1 MTKSREKAR
10 EEVTAEIEVGKKKIR
25 QLKSRE
31 KVLGRK
37 LSQEERRTRS
47 SRLALMSEEVQV
59 YLKKRTD
66 KFLTQSSCRAGDF
79 SCWSKPQNLVHVLQV
94 YNSAFLKM
102 TDHSMMKSMTN
113 NSLKG

>member
-47 SRLALMSEEVQV
+47 SRLAPACSDERGSAGLS
-59 YLKKRTD
+59 KKTHR
-66 KFLTQSSCRAGDF
+66 
-79 SCWSKPQNLVHVLQV
+79 
-94 YNSAFLKM
+94 
-102 TDHSMMKSMTN
+102 
-113 NSLKG
+113 